1 MIHKYYKIFV
11 HNFMD
16 SIFLWNKA
24 HKFILRKTF
33 QIISTQDHKIY
44 QQIVLLEPCVTF
56 TLAYIFD
63 VLTVAQ
69 NEFVFQIRILFL
81 GQYNWIKKNN
91 KNWPTK
97 IQLIPMIYNNH
108 ARGFL
113 YLNRFDGTEEVHVT
127 EFFSNIYT
135 ILSSEWLLLMQNAGV
150 LRLIILYQWKR
161 S

>member
-33 QIISTQDHKIY
+33 QIISTQDHEIY
-44 QQIVLLEPCVTF
+44 QQIVLLEPCVTNF
-56 TLAYIFD
+56 YSCIYFWRSYSGAKW
-63 VLTVAQ
+63 
-69 NEFVFQIRILFL
+69 IRFSNTHPFSGSIQL
-81 GQYNWIKKNN
+81 NKE

-97 IQLIPMIYNNH
+97 IRLIPIIENNH

-113 YLNRFDGTEEVHVT
+113 CLNRFDGSEEVHVT
-127 EFFSNIYT
+127 ELFSNICT
-135 ILSSEWLLLMQNAGV
+135 ILSSDWLPLMQNAGV

-161 S
+161 N